1 MSQIINGARLVPCLA
16 LVCHIFTSVK
26 LSAQEPEHSIIADTL
41 HEVTVTGQSAR
52 QRISNVRLG
61 AENIELSR
69 LAQVPML
76 FGENDLIKS

>member
-52 QRISNVRLG
+52 QQIGRAHV
-61 AENIELSR
+61 
-69 LAQVPML
+69 
-76 FGENDLIKS
+76 